1 MSQQKKPTNAERR
14 QAARERIAEQRRA
27 EARRRRNIRIASIA
41 GAVVVVAGIAVGV
54 TFAVSGSGSSSDS
67 TAAANFG
74 KGGEKITSLP
84 MGGKPD
90 ANSMDT
96 NPSLLATTANDA
108 SGQLVDGRVSSN
120 NMEQTAYHIHAHL
133 QIYVNGQ
140 QKLIPYGVGIVPPYQ
155 LERPNSSSYFVGG
168 GSKFY
173 YLHTH
178 DETGV
183 IHVESPTKQ
192 QYTLGDFFNV
202 WGQTLSSSQVGPD
215 KGTVTVYVDGA
226 KYTGDP
232 TKITLTSHKEIQ
244 LDVGKVVAPQKFD
257 WTGSN
262 E

>member
-54 TFAVSGSGSSSDS
+54 TFAVSGSGSSSSS
-67 TAAANFG
+67 TAASTYG
-74 KGGEKITSLP
+74 KGGAKITSLP

-90 ANSMDT
+90 ASSMDT

-108 SGQLVDGRVSSN
+108 SGALVDGRVSSN

-140 QKLIPYGVGIVPPYQ
+140 QKLVPYGVGIVPPYQ
-155 LERPNSSSYFVGG
+155 LEQPNSSSYFVGG

-192 QYTLGDFFNV
+192 QYTLGDFFKV

-215 KGTVTVYVDGA
+215 KGAVTVYVDGA

-232 TKITLTSHKEIQ
+232 TKIKLTSHEEIQ